1 MCAGLFVNLCIGG
14 GIVIRSSE
22 EDGSS
27 LTVEEVEGVLSVE
40 GEEEVVA
47 AVVAVEEEEEEEE
60 VVAAVVAVEEEAVV
74 VVEEEEEGTVLVMA
88 KSPVRRRR
96 RLLQAFIARTC
107 FLLLFGIFKNFGKNF
122 GKKNFGKKNHSPGNL
137 FTTAKATKMRRARSF
152 YTLFRKTG
160 LKPVLTGSMT
170 DLQVKGGEFCRV
182 LEGGGGGYPPLL
194 IGLATGS
201 QVFASWLT
209 RADLDSLFTGVHH
222 LAYTC

>member
-1 MCAGLFVNLCIGG
+1 M
-14 GIVIRSSE
+14 
-22 EDGSS
+22 
-27 LTVEEVEGVLSVE
+27 
-40 GEEEVVA
+40 
-47 AVVAVEEEEEEEE
+47 VAVEEEEEEE

-74 VVEEEEEGTVLVMA
+74 VVEEEEEGTVLVMT

-107 FLLLFGIFKNFGKNF
+107 FLLLLGIFKNFGKNF
-122 GKKNFGKKNHSPGNL
+122 GKKLCKKNHSPGTL

-182 LEGGGGGYPPLL
+182 LEGGGGGIPL
-194 IGLATGS
+194 
-201 QVFASWLT
+201 
-209 RADLDSLFTGVHH
+209 
-222 LAYTC
+222 C